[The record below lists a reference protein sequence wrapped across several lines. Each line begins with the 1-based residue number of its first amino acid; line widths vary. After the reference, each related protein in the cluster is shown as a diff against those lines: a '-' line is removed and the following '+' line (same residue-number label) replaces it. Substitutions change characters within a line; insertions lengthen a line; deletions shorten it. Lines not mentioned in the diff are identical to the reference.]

1 MCRNSNLTSKTC
13 FGSLNFIR
21 VVLRYFS
28 SDLSNCMKGRVIC
41 KQARKKTIWR
51 GWPHSEIEASKSQR
65 HGLVFFVAS
74 IIVIIYSNKSISIRL
89 YMNTWVFT
97 VYRQD
102 RQWCGFSTHAAPA
115 GYIVHACCPSYIG
128 IFYSIRLHS
137 ARMLPLLGAACVE
150 KPHHWRSCLYYPGT
164 PCIPIC
170 ILCLQACITYN
181 INTTYMWTL
190 NLHFL

>member
-74 IIVIIYSNKSISIRL
+74 IIYSNKSISIRL
-89 YMNTWVFT
+89 YMKSWVFT
-97 VYRQD
+97 VYYTVHFIIYILKFIIFPFKANSEVG
-102 RQWCGFSTHAAPA
+102 CFFFTFSRFHGRKTYELSYFRHRNMSTLK
-115 GYIVHACCPSYIG
+115 YIVLVKSKVFKI
-128 IFYSIRLHS
+128 
-137 ARMLPLLGAACVE
+137 
-150 KPHHWRSCLYYPGT
+150 
-164 PCIPIC
+164 
-170 ILCLQACITYN
+170 
-181 INTTYMWTL
+181 
-190 NLHFL
+190 